1 MHLILVYRDF
11 VVLSTTCLSS
21 VGGGIPF
28 CNVSEG
34 GVSEADN
41 CATCYAT
48 LNLMEPLRFQER
60 IRGEALEKVEEAAQA
75 GGHFEENCLEHRLCL
90 TDKQSEGV
98 F

>member
-1 MHLILVYRDF
+1 MQLILAYRDF

-28 CNVSEG
+28 CNVSDG
-34 GVSEADN
+34 ADD

-48 LNLMEPLRFQER
+48 LILMEPLRFQER
-60 IRGEALEKVEEAAQA
+60 IRGEALEKVEEMEA
-75 GGHFEENCLEHRLCL
+75 GEHFEENCLEHRLCL
-90 TDKQSEGV
+90 TEKQSEGV